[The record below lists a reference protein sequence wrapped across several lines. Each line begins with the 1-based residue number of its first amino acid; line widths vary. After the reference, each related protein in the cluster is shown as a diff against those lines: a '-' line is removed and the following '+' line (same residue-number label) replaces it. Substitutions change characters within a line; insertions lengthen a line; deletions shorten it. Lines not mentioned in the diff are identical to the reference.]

1 MCSQCKVC
9 GLEDHV
15 VFCASCDLCKV
26 HKYSVILHLMEQLQP
41 SELSAKLLCRQC
53 GTAINC
59 AQMAQLFQQLC
70 SCGDVIGPKLYQKHV
85 TMCLFATLV
94 VLEGDVDL
102 GVNYYHVNIS
112 QVESKMKNKDM
123 DFIRLLQRQFAASL
137 FGTCQRDE
145 YALQIIRELVRSS
158 DYTQDVVM
166 KLGDYTM
173 FASLLLKVEQYEEA
187 ERAAD
192 KALEGLGDISNMVI
206 ILKQVE
212 LLRLKAEAL
221 NFQGKVSE
229 SEEQNQKVRN
239 LVFLYYGPQSKEA
252 SQWDIKYGMS
262 KVRNGKVE
270 AGIDMMRVGL
280 QKIQSHQVGSLL
292 RSVLTFDVLNV
303 LNEVQDLIEMDKLL
317 ENLWRDYDQLDD
329 KRTQYDHEVVS
340 HFLVIQKK
348 TVLSLGYL
356 NKGVEIQLRIAELT
370 LKVLGRWNFQTLE
383 EYVKATNM
391 QCGLEKKKLLIER
404 VGVYLAENM
413 KQFETQNTNTCQ
425 LFLKLYKKFCETLDS
440 MMDNGSE
447 TTLETAWRAR
457 KNVLLICQSMYGK
470 LDPKSI
476 KVERDF
482 DRYNIKWIQT
492 QRT

>member
-1 MCSQCKVC
+1 
-9 GLEDHV
+9 
-15 VFCASCDLCKV
+15 
-26 HKYSVILHLMEQLQP
+26 
-41 SELSAKLLCRQC
+41 
-53 GTAINC
+53 
-59 AQMAQLFQQLC
+59 
-70 SCGDVIGPKLYQKHV
+70 
-85 TMCLFATLV
+85 
-94 VLEGDVDL
+94 
-102 GVNYYHVNIS
+102 
-112 QVESKMKNKDM
+112 
-123 DFIRLLQRQFAASL
+123 
-137 FGTCQRDE
+137 
-145 YALQIIRELVRSS
+145 
-158 DYTQDVVM
+158 M

-239 LVFLYYGPQSKEA
+239 FVFLYYGPQSKEA